1 MNIKKIFVSLF
12 LIFLLVP
19 ITYAR
24 AFTYIDN
31 FKDGDYIFFLIDLE
45 EGSHLELNVTRWGS
59 GNFTIFLFDSRPS
72 DSYINEDNSL
82 KPIIFTQSKTVN
94 YSLDDNPYIFHTA
107 NKTNIYYIEIILF
120 TGGPDAFTFTYMRY
134 YANYTENPAELIR
147 YYLPIIPG
155 FQIEYILISLVIT
168 VGITYIFFSKKKIRK

>member
-19 ITYAR
+19 ITFTR
-24 AFTYIDN
+24 AFTDIEN
-31 FKDGDYIFFLIDLE
+31 LKDGNYIFFLIDLE
-45 EGSHLELNVTRWGS
+45 EGNHLELNVTRWGN
-59 GNFTIFLFDSRPS
+59 GNFTLFLFDSRPL

-82 KPIIFTQSKTVN
+82 KPNIFTQSKTVN

-107 NKTNIYYIEIILF
+107 NKTKIYYIEIILVS
-120 TGGPDAFTFTYMRY
+120 GGPDAFTFTSMRY
-134 YANYTENPAELIR
+134 YTNYTENPAELIR

-155 FQIEYILISLVIT
+155 FQFEYILISLVFT
-168 VGITYIFFSKKKIRK
+168 VGIAYIFLSKKKIRK